1 VTIVT
6 LAGLLDL
13 STPAG
18 RLVARLLGAVAKHE
32 VELKSERQVMAAE
45 QAAKRGEV
53 RKATPRPFG
62 WEDDRVT
69 KRPAEAAAIE
79 WAANYLIAKGNVS
92 GVGREWARR
101 GLRPAQLPFGPVT
114 RSQAAMG
121 GWNRA
126 SITTIMTNPRSAG
139 YVTRLSVADRK
150 ALREAGKPRPLHAP
164 IVLDE
169 DGERIKGQWQP
180 ILDVE
185 TWEAVCRVLSDPA
198 RKPSRK
204 GRSGVRSLLGGLA
217 LCSCGNVVAASHLA
231 RRGYSQYRCQPA
243 TRGDRPGPHAAQRMD
258 PVDEYVSAVIIERL
272 SRPDAS
278 DLITPRR
285 PDLRP
290 LRIEQGNREAA
301 LIRLGQDYD
310 DGVITRDEWLAR
322 RARLTARLD
331 EIKASLS
338 AADDDS
344 ALAAFADGKADQVW
358 AGLDHVQRRAV
369 INVLCKITVHP
380 AGRGSRV
387 FSPDTVTITWR
398 ED

>member
-1 VTIVT
+1 MTATATETSTKRVAEYARESKDSAGDAHNVADQFVLTGAACAARGWDNTRRFTDNDKSATNGKPRPGFNVMMRLVDQRQIDVIVVRHADRLYREPSELEWIIPRCEAAGVTIVT

-243 TRGDRPGPHAAQRMD
+243 TRGDRPGPH
-258 PVDEYVSAVIIERL
+258 
-272 SRPDAS
+272 
-278 DLITPRR
+278 
-285 PDLRP
+285 
-290 LRIEQGNREAA
+290 
-301 LIRLGQDYD
+301 
-310 DGVITRDEWLAR
+310 
-322 RARLTARLD
+322 
-331 EIKASLS
+331 
-338 AADDDS
+338 
-344 ALAAFADGKADQVW
+344 
-358 AGLDHVQRRAV
+358 
-369 INVLCKITVHP
+369 
-380 AGRGSRV
+380 
-387 FSPDTVTITWR
+387 
-398 ED
+398 